1 MSTDKRREVISP
13 PNSGYEQRKPTLCI
27 GLDFAWFGGSA
38 NDKASQYD
46 FLVATL
52 IDSPSEQPALSCMR
66 VPLLDRD
73 PNSDCT
79 ASAISTL
86 LSAFKAERIVLAID
100 APLQTNRLLPPRQPL
115 PKSGS
120 VQRRAVESFLSDC
133 RKRMDKTAGGSLG
146 WHPNIQPGA
155 PLPERLKN
163 LLAKVSELHK
173 FETWTKELSQKSRIT
188 IECFPAEAI
197 WAAKRLN
204 QFPASFTA
212 VQVRSYK
219 EQSGNQLSPTQVRDL
234 VETTLIEAFKYSSG
248 AHALWPRLVD
258 DVIKWMLAD
267 ASWQRSGF
275 YRGGKML
282 DDVVDSMI
290 CLATAI
296 SYATNNAHVWYDPK
310 HLDDGHI
317 MGPGRFTGEIR

>member
-1 MSTDKRREVISP
+1 MSNDQRREVISP
-13 PNSGYEQRKPTLCI
+13 PNSGYEQRRPTLCI

-52 IDSPSEQPALSCMR
+52 IDSPSEQPALSCKR

-73 PNSDCT
+73 PNGDCT
-79 ASAISTL
+79 VSAISTL
-86 LSAFKAERIVLAID
+86 LSTFRADRIVLAID
-100 APLQTNRLLPPRQPL
+100 APLQTNRLLPSRQPL

-120 VQRRAVESFLSDC
+120 VQRRAVDSFLSDC
-133 RKRMDKTAGGSLG
+133 RKRMDKAAGGSLG
-146 WHPNIQPGA
+146 WQPNIQPGA

-163 LLAKVSELHK
+163 VLAKVSKLHN
-173 FETWTKELSQKSRIT
+173 FETWTRELSQNSRIT

-204 QFPASFTA
+204 QFPASITA

-219 EQSGNQLSPTQVRDL
+219 EQSGNQLSPTQVRHL
-234 VETTLIEAFKYSSG
+234 VETTLLEGFKLPSG
-248 AHALWPRLVD
+248 APTLWPRLVEN
-258 DVIKWMLAD
+258 VIQWMLSD
-267 ASWQRSGF
+267 TTWQKSGF
-275 YRGGKML
+275 YRGGKLL

-296 SYATNNAHVWYDPK
+296 SYATNNAHVWSDPS

-317 MGPGRFTGEIR
+317 IGPGRFTGSPK